1 MALKKSEIKPPVLPK
16 ETHEVPE
23 LGGEIIVRGL
33 LLSER
38 LSLFAEAREGERFSH
53 ISRLLACVVVD
64 AEGKPVF
71 TAEEWEQFGSAN
83 FEAALRV
90 FEIARRL
97 SGLDAE
103 AREKN

>member
-1 MALKKSEIKPPVLPK
+1 MALKKNEIARPVLPK
-16 ETHEVPE
+16 EAHDIPE
-23 LGGEIIVRGL
+23 LGGEVVVRGL

-38 LSLFAEAREGERFSH
+38 LALFAEARDGERFSH
-53 ISRLLACVVVD
+53 ISRLLACAVID

-83 FEAALRV
+83 FEAALRI

-97 SGLDAE
+97 SGLDTE
-103 AREKN
+103 VREKN